1 MVPALTAQILGLK
14 GMGGALA
21 WASLCQAIVL
31 SRGPGKGKDC
41 SKVTGTHPGKA
52 WWWLLGL
59 ACLSALESGLFWKLS
74 SQNTTPQ
81 PRPTSSLVHRPVAAD
96 SKYSL
101 KEIVTQKSN
110 VTSSGRASQTLP
122 DLVLCLHRA

>member
-1 MVPALTAQILGLK
+1 
-14 GMGGALA
+14 MGGALA
-21 WASLCQAIVL
+21 WASLCQAILL
-31 SRGPGKGKDC
+31 SGGPRKGKDC
-41 SKVTGTHPGKA
+41 TKVTGTHPGKA
-52 WWWLLGL
+52 WWRLLGI

-74 SQNTTPQ
+74 SQNTPTP
-81 PRPTSSLVHRPVAAD
+81 LVHGPVAAD

-122 DLVLCLHRA
+122 DLILCLHRAYLVPIVGYLS